1 MLNTDYRAYERFTLV
16 VVSSGDFTS
25 MVAKMG
31 IHMSQNG
38 HSFLKAVFDQKM
50 KMKSKL

>member
-1 MLNTDYRAYERFTLV
+1 MLNTDYKMHERFALV

-38 HSFLKAVFDQKM
+38 HSFLKAVFDQKI
-50 KMKSKL
+50 KGKR